1 MTWNPPLADT
11 VSPAVTTNV
20 SRAPA
25 EATGALPGHTPE
37 LERALS
43 EATLTNE
50 QLALNGL
57 EGQGRKATTRGLTPE
72 LSRAAKR
79 LRLE

>member
-1 MTWNPPLADT
+1 MTRNPPLADT

-20 SRAPA
+20 SRGPT
-25 EATGALPGHTPE
+25 EAIGALPGHTPE

-57 EGQGRKATTRGLTPE
+57 EGKGRKAIVRGLTPE